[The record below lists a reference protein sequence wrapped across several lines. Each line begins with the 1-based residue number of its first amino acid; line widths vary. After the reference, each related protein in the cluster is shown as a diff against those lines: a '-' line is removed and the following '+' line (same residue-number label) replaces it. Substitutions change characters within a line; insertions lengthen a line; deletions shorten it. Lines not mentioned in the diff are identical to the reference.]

1 MIGTLNGIAEL
12 WWGWMGPM
20 LWQVSLLII
29 VIGAIDRLIRS
40 WAWPEVRHALWLLVL
55 VKLLI
60 PPGWSFSGAI
70 FPQVVEPLHQG
81 VVERWP
87 AVETAGRFLSAPNGR
102 SSAALAGSTTAG
114 APFGEQTLKIN
125 TPTHLATKSSPRPV
139 WQVYA
144 FSIWVLGMAAV
155 ISLLVIRMKRLRK
168 WHREQEEKRT
178 IPPWFLDLMVATSKR
193 LKLER
198 LPAIVFSDEVAS
210 PAVYG
215 VFHPVLLL
223 PARSAELSREEAEHV
238 LMHELA
244 HLKRG
249 DLWWHGLLLMLQI
262 VYWFNPLL
270 IWARRQIKHVRELCC
285 DLTVASHLREKTVEY
300 RKTLLDTARRLLTES
315 NEPAL
320 ALLGVFEEPFRLVA
334 RLRWLE
340 KETWRRRTPA
350 LFAAAFVLVIG
361 IPLLLPMASADDSG
375 SLDDKFQMASKEPWG
390 LRDANS
396 SPVRQTNQAVYIRN
410 EFVAEDLVLGFT
422 TRTELIAVSET
433 WVGDDII
440 ATTERGKTAIIDR
453 RNNQMTYIDH
463 KHRFWMETSLP
474 IDVTRDLS
482 ENSLERRHERRSSG
496 EVTETRRTRRILKRK
511 CREYHVHSWY
521 AGNGR
526 IHTEENIKVWASTEM
541 PFDLSLYDEML
552 YNLRLIY
559 NRDPLYISELEK
571 IKGFQM
577 GIELRAGNFFMGRRY
592 ADETVKVE
600 SLTPPPGT
608 FTPPV
613 GYERREKIEEL
624 EF

>member
-1 MIGTLNGIAEL
+1 MIGALNGIADL
-12 WWGWMGPM
+12 WWSWMGPM

-40 WAWPEVRHALWLLVL
+40 WAWPEVRHALWLLIL

-60 PPGWSFSGAI
+60 PPGWSFPGAV
-70 FPQVVEPLHQG
+70 FPRLVEPLSQSIG
-81 VVERWP
+81 ERWP
-87 AVETAGRFLSAPNGR
+87 AAETAERLFTEPNGR
-102 SSAALAGSTTAG
+102 STTTLGGSAAAG
-114 APFGEQTLKIN
+114 APFGEHTLN
-125 TPTHLATKSSPRPV
+125 TNPPTQLATNRSPRPV

-144 FSIWVLGMAAV
+144 FGIWVLGMAAV

-178 IPPWFLDLMVATSKR
+178 IPPWFLDLMVATAKR

-223 PARSAELSREEAEHV
+223 PARSADLSREEAEHV

-249 DLWWHGLLLMLQI
+249 DLWWHGLLLLLQI

-270 IWARRQIKHVRELCC
+270 MWARRQIKHVRELCC
-285 DLTVASHLREKTVEY
+285 DLTVASHLREKTMEY

-350 LFAAAFVLVIG
+350 LFTAGFVLVIG
-361 IPLLLPMASADDSG
+361 VPLLLPMASADDTG
-375 SLDDKFQMASKEPWG
+375 SLDGNSKIASNEPWP
-390 LRDANS
+390 RHDADS
-396 SPVRQTNQAVYIRN
+396 SPARRNTQAVYIRN
-410 EFVAEDLVLGFT
+410 EFVAQDLVVGFAT
-422 TRTELIAVSET
+422 QTELIAIAET
-433 WVGDDII
+433 WIGDDII
-440 ATTERGKTAIIDR
+440 ATTERGKTVIINR
-453 RNNQMTYIDH
+453 RENRITYVDH
-463 KHRFWMETSLP
+463 KHQFWMETSLP
-474 IDVTRDLS
+474 IDVTRDLGDH
-482 ENSLERRHERRSSG
+482 SLKRRHERRSSG

-526 IHTEENIKVWASTEM
+526 IHTEENIKVWASTDM
-541 PFDLSLYDEML
+541 PFDLSLYDDLL
-552 YNLRLIY
+552 YNLRVIY
-559 NRDPLYISELEK
+559 NRDDLYRSELEK
-571 IKGFQM
+571 IRGFQM
-577 GIELRAGNFFMGRRY
+577 GIEMRAGNFFLGKRY
-592 ADETVKVE
+592 ADETVRIE
-600 SLTPPPGT
+600 TRTPPPGI
-608 FTPPV
+608 FEPPV
-613 GYERREKIEEL
+613 GYERREKIEDL